1 MSTSADYRAAVPH
14 HNAITDSYL
23 AEFAKTGIRP
33 SELKEAVREST
44 EDTTFQGRSL
54 SRPVFLTK
62 AQVTL
67 LADDLERLHS
77 ALTGLPDR
85 MFGGDMAAFAHAVG
99 TTAEQ
104 AAAAV
109 RGRMERPPRIGRADF
124 FLDETGF
131 KLMEINWGSA
141 VGGLDSGPLNKA
153 MLAQPFV
160 GDFVREHGLTYVDP
174 MEALVDTLLTECAI
188 PAGTRPVVALT
199 DWPKSFEKL
208 EPQLHKSAAGLA
220 PLGLDCYPC
229 HVGQLEYRDGAVWL
243 GERKIDVVYRLFLME
258 DLMDPTGPG
267 LIEPVLRAAERG
279 EVGIFAP
286 MDAELYGSKG
296 ALALLSDEAN
306 RHLYSVEELAA
317 LDRILPW
324 TRMVRPGPVTV
335 DGSSVEL
342 TDYALA
348 NRTELI
354 LKPTLMHAGQ
364 GVLPGWTA
372 DAGTWQD
379 AVRDAMGEPFVLQ
392 RRVRSVP
399 EVFPTD
405 DGSEEWTLTWGAF
418 MVSKGYG
425 GMFMRGTL
433 DPNATVNM
441 ATGATGTCCFHEA

>member
-1 MSTSADYRAAVPH
+1 VSSSADYRAPVPH
-14 HNAITDSYL
+14 HNTITDSYL
-23 AEFAKTGIRP
+23 AAFAKSGIRP
-33 SELKEAVREST
+33 SELKAAVREST
-44 EDTTFQGRSL
+44 EDTTFRGRSL
-54 SRPVFLTK
+54 SRPVFLDK

-77 ALTGLPDR
+77 VLTGLPDR
-85 MFGGDMAAFAHAVG
+85 MFGGDVGAFAQAIG
-99 TTAEQ
+99 TTREQ

-109 RGRMERPPRIGRADF
+109 RGKMDRPPRLGRADF

-153 MLAQPFV
+153 MLEQPFV
-160 GDFVREHGLTYVDP
+160 ADFVREHGLTFVDP
-174 MEALVDTLLTECAI
+174 MVELVDTLLTECKI
-188 PAGTRPVVALT
+188 PTGTRPVVALT
-199 DWPKSFEKL
+199 DWPESYKDL
-208 EPQLHKSAAGLA
+208 EPQLHKSGQGLGE
-220 PLGLDCYPC
+220 LGLDCYPC

-243 GERKIDVVYRLFLME
+243 GERKIDVVYRIFLME
-258 DLMDPTGPG
+258 DLLDPTGPA

-279 EVGIFAP
+279 EVSIFAP
-286 MDAELYGSKG
+286 MDAGLYGSKG

-306 RHLYSVEELAA
+306 RHLYSAEELAA

-335 DGSSVEL
+335 DGRSVDLAE
-342 TDYALA
+342 YALA
-348 NRTELI
+348 NQEELI

-372 DAGTWQD
+372 DPQVWRDT
-379 AVRDAMGEPFVLQ
+379 VRDAMGEPFVLQ
-392 RRVRSVP
+392 RRVRAVP

-425 GMFMRGTL
+425 GMFMRGTR